1 MLVRQR
7 ITVGVVVAIATAAT
21 AIGIT
26 GCGLEPAGFVAL
38 AGPGSSQAAV
48 AASAAA
54 GSQAASAVPTVKA
67 TFTAAIM
74 AVASFGSPPGAY
86 EMSVISAIQ
95 TRQPVPGY
103 SATMLSDLEASGRAA
118 IREYFGPSQAAAQRA
133 ALASAMAMDSDP
145 RVVNLGSGAENVS
158 FGSVTV
164 HGLVATVTARVTT
177 WHRSVT
183 REPVGNSWRTQAL
196 TRVLEYT
203 ATLRHNTGG
212 SWQVTA
218 LSSAGVR

>member
-7 ITVGVVVAIATAAT
+7 ITVGVVMAIVG

-86 EMSVISAIQ
+86 EMSVMSAIQ